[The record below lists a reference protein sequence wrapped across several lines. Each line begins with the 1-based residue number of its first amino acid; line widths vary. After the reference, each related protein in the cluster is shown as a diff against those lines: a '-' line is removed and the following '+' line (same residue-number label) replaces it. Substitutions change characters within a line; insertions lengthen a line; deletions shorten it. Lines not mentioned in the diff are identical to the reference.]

1 VTAVTTEAGAQATP
15 VPATG
20 TRLAAFRP
28 AIYPVAFPLVFLLLF
43 WSATNADPQTIVR
56 SLVIGSVVALA
67 VSFVACLIAG
77 RVRGGLAASAILVGL
92 LAPSTTIAGP
102 VLIVVGIGVLVE
114 GAVHRS
120 RPPRHAALIDR
131 VMLSLASILLLAVA
145 IQIVAGGALARGIAD
160 LQLDNLP
167 RPSPT
172 SAASAAADND
182 PDIVMIM
189 LDGFPG
195 DAAAKL
201 ATQSGSPYDPDAFPD
216 ALEGLGFHVQR
227 NSHSNYLITPMTLA
241 SLLDMR
247 HLVDIPSLR
256 GGGGEV
262 TGGRGFRRVADEGR
276 ALDILH
282 DHGYELVWVDGGF
295 SHIEIRRVDRWI
307 DHGTPTELE
316 VKALSETVLG
326 EALDALA
333 PDLLSSLQR
342 DRITTTIGDARRL
355 IAEPHDAPR
364 FAFVHVPAP
373 HAPWIFGANGEPR
386 TERLDS
392 FFVDPVGN
400 RNIDRAEAVRRV
412 FAQATYV
419 ADQTLDVLEDLVD
432 RPDPPVVVVISD
444 HGPGTEIDFDH
455 PATTDLV
462 ERSSN
467 FLATFTP
474 GQPHLFDGFTTP
486 VNVFPTLFDGYFGM
500 NVPKAADTIYA
511 WKGLQVNLFPVTVPG
526 TNSR

>member
-1 VTAVTTEAGAQATP
+1 MPILIALG
-15 VPATG
+15 G
-20 TRLAAFRP
+20 LLLLA
-28 AIYPVAFPLVFLLLF
+28 LVFGPQLWVRRVLRQHGADRPDLPGTGAELARHLLDE
-43 WSATNADPQTIVR
+43 ADLQSVTVEKTDLGDHYDPEAHAVRLLPQHHDGRSVAAVAVAAHEVSHAVQHARGEPAFKRRYHLVR
-56 SLVIGSVVALA
+56 NLA
-67 VSFVACLIAG
+67 WID
-77 RVRGGLAASAILVGL
+77 RAASV
-92 LAPSTTIAGP
+92 
-102 VLIVVGIGVLVE
+102 
-114 GAVHRS
+114 
-120 RPPRHAALIDR
+120 
-131 VMLSLASILLLAVA
+131 ILLLAPV
-145 IQIVAGGALARGIAD
+145 V
-160 LQLDNLP
+160 
-167 RPSPT
+167 
-172 SAASAAADND
+172 
-182 PDIVMIM
+182 
-189 LDGFPG
+189 
-195 DAAAKL
+195 
-201 ATQSGSPYDPDAFPD
+201 
-216 ALEGLGFHVQR
+216 
-227 NSHSNYLITPMTLA
+227 
-241 SLLDMR
+241 
-247 HLVDIPSLR
+247 
-256 GGGGEV
+256 
-262 TGGRGFRRVADEGR
+262 
-276 ALDILH
+276 
-282 DHGYELVWVDGGF
+282 
-295 SHIEIRRVDRWI
+295 
-307 DHGTPTELE
+307 
-316 VKALSETVLG
+316 
-326 EALDALA
+326 
-333 PDLLSSLQR
+333 
-342 DRITTTIGDARRL
+342 
-355 IAEPHDAPR
+355 